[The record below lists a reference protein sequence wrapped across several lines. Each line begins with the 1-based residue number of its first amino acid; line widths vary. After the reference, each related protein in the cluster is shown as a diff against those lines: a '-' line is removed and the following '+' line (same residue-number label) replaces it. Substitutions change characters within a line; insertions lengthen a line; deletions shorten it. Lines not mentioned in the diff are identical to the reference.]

1 MCHSIMK
8 LWYSF
13 SDMIYLEAGF
23 CNLLKSTL
31 RTGYS
36 SDREEKDGRDKA

>member
-13 SDMIYLEAGF
+13 LDMIYLEADF
-23 CNLLKSTL
+23 CNLLKYTL